1 MNLKGSMN
9 RAVAVLALVFG
20 AAYAST
26 TVTVEPW
33 TLYAGSS
40 IVRPRV
46 AYPND
51 ITCIDAAKRLPP
63 GTYTCR
69 GATKIVNA
77 EGVIVAPPSMWP
89 VPQPGVSDVR
99 LYQGTVPALPSDWE
113 QEGAFRLICN
123 WSRMSYDD
131 PIVYPGQ
138 PGAAHHHTFFGNTAI
153 DAYTTSEN
161 IRSRGNATCRG
172 GTINLSG
179 YWVPSM
185 IDTATGLPIAP
196 KTLLIYYKTGLWP
209 YFNDG
214 SVIQPI
220 PKGLKMV
227 VGKASNATP
236 ENMPGVWYCGDANGN
251 GRAGTVGPSIPTSCL
266 AGDDLRMSL
275 DFQQCWDG
283 KNLDSP
289 DHRSHM
295 AAPVQ
300 FWTGDPQRQWRCPST
315 HPVVLP
321 KIGFVV
327 QYHLPTNLDTS
338 KWRLSSDVYTGPG
351 GYSMHADWM
360 NGWDPAISALWGQKC
375 MVERR
380 NCGSANLGDGRE
392 TSEFQGN

>member
-1 MNLKGSMN
+1 MSLLKVC
-9 RAVAVLALVFG
+9 AVFALVVST
-20 AAYAST
+20 AYAAT

-33 TLYAGSS
+33 TLYKGTS
-40 IVRPRV
+40 IVQPRA
-46 AYPND
+46 AYAND
-51 ITCIDAAKRLPP
+51 IMCIDAAKRLPP

-77 EGVIVAPPSMWP
+77 GHGVAVAAPSLWP

-99 LYQGTVPALPSDWE
+99 LQQAAVPPLPTEWA
-113 QEGAFRLICN
+113 QEGAFRLLCN
-123 WSRMSYDD
+123 WSRMSFDD

-153 DAYTTSEN
+153 DAYTTPEN
-161 IRSRGNATCRG
+161 IRSKGNATCRG

-185 IDTATGLPIAP
+185 IDTATGIPIAP
-196 KTLLIYYKTGLWP
+196 KALLIYYKTGLWP

-220 PKGLKMV
+220 PKGLRMV
-227 VGKASNATP
+227 AGSAANTTP
-236 ENMPGVWYCGDANGN
+236 SNMPGVWYCGDNNRNDPA
-251 GRAGTVGPSIPTSCL
+251 GPSIPTNCQ
-266 AGDDLRMSL
+266 AGDDVRVSL

-289 DHRSHM
+289 DHKSHM
-295 AAPVQ
+295 AAAVH
-300 FWTGDPQRQWRCPST
+300 FWTGDPERQWRCPAS

-327 QYHLPTNLDTS
+327 QYFLPANLDTS
-338 KWRLSSDVYTGPG
+338 KWRLSSDVYTGPA
-351 GYSMHADWM
+351 GYSIHADWM
-360 NGWDPAISALWGQKC
+360 NGWDVAISDLWGQKC
-375 MVERR
+375 MAERR
-380 NCGSANLGDGRE
+380 ECGSANLGDGRE